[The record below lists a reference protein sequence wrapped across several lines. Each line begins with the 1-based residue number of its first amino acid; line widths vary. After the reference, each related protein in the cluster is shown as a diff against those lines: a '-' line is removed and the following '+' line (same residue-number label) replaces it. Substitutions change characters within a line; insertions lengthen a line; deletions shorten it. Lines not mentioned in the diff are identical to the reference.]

1 MIRVGL
7 LGSGFM
13 GKTHAQAWRQL
24 ENAKVVVVA
33 GLPLDSAA
41 EVAAS
46 VHSEVT
52 TSLDEVI
59 SNKRLQPS
67 ISHVSLK
74 QPI

>member
-41 EVAAS
+41 EVAGKS
-46 VHSEVT
+46 VV
-52 TSLDEVI
+52 
-59 SNKRLQPS
+59 
-67 ISHVSLK
+67 
-74 QPI
+74 